1 MGTIDKNT
9 GELRSTYDILQDLSK
24 AWEHLTSVE
33 KQELAE
39 TVAGKTQRSLFTAIM
54 TNFDSAVGATEAA
67 LNSEGSAAAENAKRM
82 ESLQGKTQQ
91 LQSAWQDFARNTINS
106 EAVKSLI
113 SLGTQIIKL
122 ANTDIG
128 RLIIMLA
135 SAKVAMVAFN
145 KVMATNAVISL
156 GAALK
161 SQLLTYI
168 TAVTIS
174 FKAATVS
181 GTVFGGALAALGT
194 TIKTIGTALL
204 SNPLFLAIAA
214 FGTLATIMSTVNRK
228 AEEAR
233 EASKALSE
241 EHIQEANNAQKL
253 LDTYEN
259 LSKVSNK
266 TKEEDEK
273 LSNTIKELS
282 EKYGVSEEALK
293 SEGKE
298 RDEAIKKIQD
308 EITNRKKLAATAAEA
323 SINWKKTNFLG
334 TQTERDTIVSRNAI
348 EIQDKLSKKY
358 DLTGVTVADL
368 QKKLQSYISTLQNKN
383 DKTKDEEKELNS
395 LLSMYNKVSDSITI
409 YKEGYSQALQNYKDG
424 IPLTTEQG
432 NALYQ
437 LGEITLEEA
446 SAIQAYNDWLTEN
459 SNATDEQKE
468 KMWELT
474 EAYANNEESATS
486 LTEKQKELNEQLEE
500 AQNKVDTTSK
510 SLDDMQKS
518 YKNLATAVDEY
529 NSNGYLSIDTL
540 QSLLSMSDEYL
551 STLSMENGQLV
562 LNTTALDQKTDA
574 LVATKVQEMQAAA
587 AIDLYALAQGNAN
600 QMSTLAQTAI
610 KNVGID
616 AVNTGANFASAV
628 PDINKFT
635 EAILRAKAAAG
646 SDTTVENF
654 DQKANAIIS
663 SYQNLYKNVTSLGRS
678 TTRSGGLSRGG
689 GHRYTGKSTGKKS
702 GSGSSKKSGSR
713 SSKKVDSDSKK
724 STKSTKE
731 EYKATIDT
739 LYKYKNALDNAK
751 DSVDKLQDTLKNTD
765 NYNEQ
770 EKYIKQLI
778 AALDEEIKKTQD
790 LKNAQS
796 NQIKDYINQLRK
808 QGFSIDYNSS
818 KNELYIKNMEHL
830 GSLSGDN
837 AKKTEKLLDKIQDLN
852 DNNRSLDSSIR
863 DLKKD
868 TKDYYK
874 QLADIPEAKLKKFN
888 ELMKDFQQNRL
899 DQIQNQIDDIEHEM
913 KNDPRLQQLEKQI
926 EALEKQ
932 NDEVDKQKDL
942 EEKLLAIE
950 EAKEKLANAKNQKT
964 LQVYRKGQGF
974 VWEADPTAIKEAQE
988 ELDSAQGDLDE
999 QQKQDQIDDLK
1010 AEKEAI
1016 EKGYQDKIDALQNFL
1031 DEQNYQID
1039 KAGREGIQTLDQLR
1053 QELAKYGLD
1062 NAEYLGKATEWL
1074 NKYNSALKET
1084 KGTLDTISSNS
1095 ATDGTLYSSFSQNRL
1110 ELAKSTLRF
1119 KSILSEISSASRKV
1133 AYDKLSGGNNQ
1144 NVYISNVEL
1153 PNVKN
1158 ANEFVEALKNLPRLA
1173 ASQAT
1178 IRT

>member
-1 MGTIDKNT
+1 MLSTITARLTEKNDDYIASITGGMGVIDKNT
-9 GELRSTYDILQDLSK
+9 GELRSTMDILKDLSK
-24 AWEHLTSVE
+24 AWEGLTSVE
-33 KQELAE
+33 KQELTE
-39 TVAGKTQRSLFTAIM
+39 TVAGKTQRALFTALM
-54 TNFDSAVGATEAA
+54 QNFQTAVDATSDA

-214 FGTLATIMSTVNRK
+214 FGTLATVMSVVNRK

-241 EHIQEANNAQKL
+241 EHIQEANNAQTL
-253 LDTYEN
+253 LDTYED
-259 LSKVSNK
+259 LSKASNK

-273 LSNTIKELS
+273 LSKTIKELS

-308 EITNRKKLAATAAEA
+308 EITNRKKLAATAAE
-323 SINWKKTNFLG
+323 SGINWKKTNFLG
-334 TQTERDTIVSRNAI
+334 TQTEKDTIVNRNAV

-383 DKTKDEEKELNS
+383 NKTKEEEKELNS
-395 LLSMYNKVSDSITI
+395 LLSMYNKVSDSITT

-446 SAIQAYNDWLTEN
+446 TAIQAYNNWLNEN

-474 EAYANNEESATS
+474 EAYANNKESVTG
-486 LTEKQKELNEQLEE
+486 LTEEQENLKNTLQLSSDDLKNVNEELDN
-500 AQNKVDTTSK
+500 
-510 SLDDMQKS
+510 MQS
-518 YKNLATAVDEY
+518 AYSTLTTAVDEY
-529 NSNGYLSIDTL
+529 NSSGGISMDTL
-540 QSLLSMSDEYL
+540 QSLLSLGGDYL
-551 STLSMENGQLV
+551 NSLELVNGKLQI
-562 LNTTALDQKTDA
+562 NA
-574 LVATKVQEMQAAA
+574 KVQEEHNKKVQE
-587 AIDLYALAQGNAN
+587 D
-600 QMSTLAQTAI
+600 TLALIENAAMEDL
-610 KNVGID
+610 K
-616 AVNTGANFASAV
+616 AMA
-628 PDINKFT
+628 T
-635 EAILRAKAAAG
+635 EAAGKTAESAAKQIQDAG
-646 SDTTVENF
+646 EKSKSAGEYAKEGASGFVELAGAMAQAGMVDLNKVDVEGWSKKWAGITETVKKMTS
-654 DQKANAIIS
+654 QKNYTS
-663 SYQNLYKNVTSLGRS
+663 S
-678 TTRSGGLSRGG
+678 SGF
-689 GHRYTGKSTGKKS
+689 TGS
-702 GSGSSKKSGSR
+702 SGSSKKSGS
-713 SSKKVDSDSKK
+713 SSKNTKK
-724 STKSTKE
+724 EKE
-731 EYKATIDT
+731 EYKATVDT

-751 DSVDKLQDTLKNTD
+751 DSVDKLQDVLKNTD

-778 AALDEEIKKTQD
+778 AALDDEIKKTQE

-796 NQIKDYINQLRK
+796 SQINDYINQLRQ
-808 QGFSIDYNSS
+808 QGFVIDYNAS

-830 GSLSGDN
+830 GDLSGDN
-837 AKKTEKLLDKIQDLN
+837 AKATEKLLDKIQDLN

-863 DLKKD
+863 DLTKD

-888 ELMKDFQQNRL
+888 ELMKEFQQGRL
-899 DQIQNQIDDIEHEM
+899 DQIQNEIDDIEHEM

-932 NDEVDKQKDL
+932 NDEVDKQKNL

-950 EAKEKLANAKNQKT
+950 EAKEKLANARNQKN
-964 LQVYRKGQGF
+964 LQVYRKNQGW
-974 VWEADPTAIKEAQE
+974 V
-988 ELDSAQGDLDE
+988 DLC
-999 QQKQDQIDDLK
+999 
-1010 AEKEAI
+1010 
-1016 EKGYQDKIDALQNFL
+1016 
-1031 DEQNYQID
+1031 
-1039 KAGREGIQTLDQLR
+1039 
-1053 QELAKYGLD
+1053 
-1062 NAEYLGKATEWL
+1062 
-1074 NKYNSALKET
+1074 
-1084 KGTLDTISSNS
+1084 
-1095 ATDGTLYSSFSQNRL
+1095 
-1110 ELAKSTLRF
+1110 
-1119 KSILSEISSASRKV
+1119 
-1133 AYDKLSGGNNQ
+1133 
-1144 NVYISNVEL
+1144 
-1153 PNVKN
+1153 P
-1158 ANEFVEALKNLPRLA
+1158 A
-1173 ASQAT
+1173 A
-1178 IRT
+1178 

>member
-1 MGTIDKNT
+1 MGVIDKNT

-24 AWEHLTSVE
+24 AWEGLTSVE

-128 RLIIMLA
+128 RLIIMLV

-181 GTVFGGALAALGT
+181 GNMFSGALAALGT

-204 SNPLFLAIAA
+204 SNPLFLAIVA
-214 FGTLATIMSTVNRK
+214 FGTLATVMSVVNRK

-233 EASKALSE
+233 ESSKALSE
-241 EHIQEANNAQKL
+241 EHIQEANNAQTL

-273 LSNTIKELS
+273 LSKTIKELS
-282 EKYGVSEEALK
+282 GKYGVSEEALK

-334 TQTERDTIVSRNAI
+334 TQTEREAIVSRNAI

-368 QKKLQSYISTLQNKN
+368 QKKLQNYISTLQNKN

-395 LLSMYNKVSDSITI
+395 LLSMYNKVSDSITT

-446 SAIQAYNDWLTEN
+446 SAIQAYNNWLTEN

-474 EAYANNEESATS
+474 EAYANNEESATN

-500 AQNKVDTTSK
+500 AQNKVNTTSK

-518 YKNLATAVDEY
+518 YNNLATAVDEY

-551 STLSMENGQLV
+551 STLSMENGKLV

-574 LVATKVQEMQAAA
+574 LVAAKVQEMQAAA
-587 AIDLYALAQGNAN
+587 SSDIYALAQGNVN
-600 QMSTLAQTAI
+600 KMSTLAQTAI
-610 KNVGID
+610 KNVGKD

-635 EAILRAKAAAG
+635 TAILQAKAAAG
-646 SDTTVENF
+646 EKTTVENF

-689 GHRYTGKSTGKKS
+689 GHRYIGKSTGKKS
-702 GSGSSKKSGSR
+702 GSGSSKKAGSG
-713 SSKKVDSDSKK
+713 SKK

-796 NQIKDYINQLRK
+796 NQINDYINQLRK
-808 QGFSIDYNSS
+808 QGFAIDYNSS

-837 AKKTEKLLDKIQDLN
+837 AKKAEKLLDKIQDLN

-988 ELDSAQGDLDE
+988 ELDSAQNDLEE

-1095 ATDGTLYSSFSQNRL
+1095 ATDGTLYSSSSQNRL

-1144 NVYISNVEL
+1144 SVYISNVEL